1 MPSRQSFLKQMRQIL
16 NLRYTARG
24 RPHSSH
30 RRSVRLL
37 NFGVRF
43 ALAIFDLLATV
54 ETLHK
59 GIVSNYICDEL
70 PDCIQQCHAVSIRPG
85 RCYDCNIHS
94 LNIMRFVCVNFREH
108 QLFRQTHA
116 EVSAAIE

>member
-59 GIVSNYICDEL
+59 GIVNN
-70 PDCIQQCHAVSIRPG
+70 CIATNNP
-85 RCYDCNIHS
+85 
-94 LNIMRFVCVNFREH
+94 
-108 QLFRQTHA
+108 
-116 EVSAAIE
+116 AAISLRPSGMGSRLPSAMPRRQYQTGPLLRLQYSFPEHYALCLR